1 MKYNE
6 EELMGENIS
15 IFKSDSSTNSI
26 QKQMLEAIHKKTTID
41 STQIFQTK
49 DDKKLTL
56 DTKMVLFYGSDQLVA
71 GYNFYFDLVH

>member
-1 MKYNE
+1 
-6 EELMGENIS
+6 
-15 IFKSDSSTNSI
+15 
-26 QKQMLEAIHKKTTID
+26 MLEAIHKKTTID